1 MIPARV
7 IALAIL
13 VLALAL
19 AITACGSTPAPT
31 ATATAPTKA
40 ATPTAVA
47 TVAPSPTPV
56 PPSPTAAPT
65 ATPKPAAPSATTAA
79 AATTTAKP
87 AATDQAAGGPLAELL
102 ARAKGTTEYS
112 YDYTMSLSSTKMAG
126 KAYVKGSRMRQE
138 MDLGGIKMVT
148 LMDFSKKVAYT
159 LLPDGKTA
167 TKMDLSATAAAS
179 SQTPG
184 DQVSSLP
191 ADAKVIGTETVDGK
205 PATIIQVTVGG
216 YTQKYWVWTE
226 RGLPLKLE
234 MNTGSGLVTAQF
246 SNYKFGPQADNLFE
260 LPAGV
265 QITEG
270 PTGAPGTAPTPKQ

>member
-7 IALAIL
+7 VALVAL

-19 AITACGSTPAPT
+19 AATACGPAPAPA
-31 ATATAPTKA
+31 ATETPPAKA
-40 ATPTAVA
+40 AAVA
-47 TVAPSPTPV
+47 TSAPSPTPI

-65 ATPKPAAPSATTAA
+65 ATPKPAAPTATKAA
-79 AATTTAKP
+79 AATPTAKP
-87 AATDQAAGGPLAELL
+87 AATAQTAGGPLADLL
-102 ARAKGTTEYS
+102 ARAKGTTDYS
-112 YDYTMSLSSTKMAG
+112 YDYTMSLSNMKMSG
-126 KAYVKGSRMRQE
+126 TAYVKGSKMRQE
-138 MDLGGIKMVT
+138 MDLGGMKTVT

-167 TKMDLSATAAAS
+167 TKMDLSATATTS

-205 PATIIQVTVGG
+205 PATIVQATVSG
-216 YTQKYWVWTE
+216 YTQKIWVWTE
-226 RGLPLKLE
+226 RGLPLKFE

-265 QITEG
+265 QVTEG
-270 PTGAPGTAPTPKQ
+270 PTGAPGAAPTPKR